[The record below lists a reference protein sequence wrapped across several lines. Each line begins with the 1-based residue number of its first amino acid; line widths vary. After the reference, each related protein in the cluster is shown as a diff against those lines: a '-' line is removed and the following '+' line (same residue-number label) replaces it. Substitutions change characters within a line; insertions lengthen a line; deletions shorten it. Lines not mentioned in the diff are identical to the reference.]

1 MSKTIDTQIEKSQN
15 LIKGLRKYVSEK
27 GNSYFNEKEIAEM
40 ETVLK
45 QLREASAEVTRLRD
59 ELAPKVKHM
68 NELFEAVKVAYN
80 ERKKMLKGFYA
91 QEQWAEYGI
100 PDKR

>member
-1 MSKTIDTQIEKSQN
+1 MSKTIDIQIEKSQN
-15 LIKGLRKYVSEK
+15 LIKGLRKHVSEK
-27 GNSYFNEKEIAEM
+27 GNSDFNEKEIAKM

-45 QLREASAEVTRLRD
+45 QLQEASEEVTRLRD

-68 NELFEAVKVAYN
+68 NAVFETVKVAYN
-80 ERKKMLKGFYA
+80 ERKKKLKGFYT
-91 QEQWAEYGI
+91 QEQWADYGI